1 MARTRPR
8 PFRAPLGDLHGVFG
22 IAAQQHDEL
31 ATPVAGH
38 QVVGPRALAK
48 HPRQAAKYRITSPVP
63 VAVVVTLEVVEV
75 QYGAGKGSA
84 MALPC

>member
-1 MARTRPR
+1 VARTRPR
-8 PFRAPLGDLHGVFG
+8 PFRAPLGDLYGVFG

-48 HPRQAAKYRITSPVP
+48 HPRRAANYRVTSPVP
-63 VAVVVTLEVVEV
+63 VAVVVAVEVVDV
-75 QYGAGKGSA
+75 QYGAGEGQTVPS
-84 MALPC
+84 